1 MQGLEPLALCLELY
15 RPCGPDPS
23 ASIYRLSSIVS
34 AAEPLLCFKRRRFPI
49 CAPPPSPWPQAIPL
63 APLRPKGVTPE
74 PPSQSH
80 HHLSAVGSSL
90 LRREP
95 PVESISRFRCR
106 VVRNPIAA
114 KPLISSIS
122 YTSPYFL
129 TLSLKRHLER
139 WKNTKCLYSP
149 KSLQLR

>member
-1 MQGLEPLALCLELY
+1 MGAPQADSL
-15 RPCGPDPS
+15 PS
-23 ASIYRLSSIVS
+23 IVYLLSSLRRSRYRVS
-34 AAEPLLCFKRRRFPI
+34 KGGASQSVRRHHPLGRRPF
-49 CAPPPSPWPQAIPL
+49 
-63 APLRPKGVTPE
+63 PLRHFARRALPLSHL
-74 PPSQSH
+74 SQSH